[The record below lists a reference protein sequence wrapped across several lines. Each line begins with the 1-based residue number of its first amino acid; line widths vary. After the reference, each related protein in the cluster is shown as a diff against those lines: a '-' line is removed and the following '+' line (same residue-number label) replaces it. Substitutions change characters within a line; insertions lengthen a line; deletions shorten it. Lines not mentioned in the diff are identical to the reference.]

1 MKTII
6 AHVGSAMLAAAGV
19 LVLAGS
25 ANAADPVGPVTLV
38 SHIDVIPDAYVPQ
51 SEEKSWGF
59 LRTEMAATKSDK
71 DLVSYVVLRQTDGP
85 NHFTIVETW
94 GNYAALAAHQGS
106 AHTVKFRSDIQPYLG
121 SPFDA
126 RLHQNFE

>member
-1 MKTII
+1 MNTFVASIGL
-6 AHVGSAMLAAAGV
+6 ALAVTGATAFVGP
-19 LVLAGS
+19 

-38 SHIDVIPDAYVPQ
+38 SHIDAIPDAYVPQ

-59 LRTEMAATKSDK
+59 LRTEMAATKADK
-71 DLVSYVVLRQTDGP
+71 GLVSYIVLRQTDGP

-94 GNYAALAAHQGS
+94 DSYASLAAHQGS
-106 AHTVKFRSDIQPYLG
+106 AHTVKFRADIQPYLG

-126 RLHQNFE
+126 RLHQVFE